1 MSTVTARFRTI
12 AGTEAALGM
21 VEGRSVIA
29 DRPEGKA
36 GGLGLGYS
44 GSQLLALAIGG
55 CFSNTLRKVAHEQ
68 GVTLSRVEVDV
79 SVDMDGDPL
88 MTTGAR
94 MDVVCETADGKPA
107 SEVIAEARRICMV
120 SQSLA
125 KGFQVSVGSK
135 G

>member
-44 GSQLLALAIGG
+44 GSQLLALAIGT
-55 CFSNTLRKVAHEQ
+55 CFHNTLLKQAHQMKTPLAHVEID
-68 GVTLSRVEVDV
+68 VTLA
-79 SVDMDGDPL
+79 MDGDPL
-88 MTTGAR
+88 TATRAVMKL
-94 MDVVCETADGKPA
+94 CCQTADGA
-107 SEVIAEARRICMV
+107 TAYDVIARARNTGMV
-120 SQSLA
+120 SR
-125 KGFQVSVGSK
+125 SVAFPVELEIVG
-135 G
+135 